1 MVIFY
6 VLWNQARMARKP
18 APPGISTRL
27 DGMLR
32 RVQPEGLSVR
42 KWCEASQVSTSF
54 FTDLRNGTEPGID
67 KIERLVNRAGLS
79 LAQFIA
85 DDAAPAISEDELRQA
100 IRDAFPLPPKPFDQ
114 QAEYLADIV
123 LDILALPPSRRP
135 SHPSGSPGAKD
146 GSAKGAP
153 PRGPTKRT

>member
-1 MVIFY
+1 MVIFH
-6 VLWNQARMARKP
+6 VLWNQARMAKKP
-18 APPGISTRL
+18 APPGISSRL

-32 RVQPEGLSVR
+32 RVQPKGLSVR

-54 FTDLRNGTEPGID
+54 FTDLRKGTEPGID
-67 KIERLVNRAGLS
+67 KIERLVNKAGLS
-79 LAQFIA
+79 LSQFIA
-85 DDAAPAISEDELRQA
+85 NDEAPAISEETLRQA

-123 LDILALPPSRRP
+123 LGILALPPSRQP
-135 SHPSGSPGAKD
+135 NHPSGPTGAKD

-153 PRGPTKRT
+153 PRGPTK